1 MGLIEI
7 FKNKVLFLYTAPLI
21 YFMENSNPDY
31 TKIMREFFKQAYAL
45 PFQPTTSTITV
56 TEILVKPYKKGR
68 SDLIEKFKSAIVNSK
83 TIKICNIDSE
93 PANKAAELRAN
104 HNLKTPDALQIA
116 AALNN
121 KCDFFITN
129 DFELSRINEIEVLT
143 LNDLKRKFLK

>member
-7 FKNKVLFLYTAPLI
+7 FKNKVLFLDTAPLI

-68 SDLIEKFKSAIVNSK
+68 SDLIVKYKSAIVNSK

-93 PANKAAELRAN
+93 TANKAAELRAN